1 MIGNRDAW
9 MDLLFSDEVEG
20 GWSDR
25 PKHADPGGKT
35 MRGISIGCYSDFLGR
50 EATPEELKQITADKA
65 REIALTMFWN
75 PSSCDF
81 LPGGLDIL
89 VADTAFHSGW
99 PRAAKILQKLVGVD
113 ADGFIG
119 PDTTAAARK
128 QKPRDLVM
136 NYADARMDFLEDLPN
151 WEPNARG
158 WRKRVKLM
166 RDLAL
171 TKVQKNPT
179 LTEAIKNPTVVTTA
193 TSTVAG
199 GAGVWYYFD
208 QLSPLWDAVK
218 HVLDPQSIEKLKS
231 VDDMVVSAGSGD
243 PLQALLTLAYMTIT
257 GGVAIYFQIR
267 QFRKGRTV
275 A

>member
-1 MIGNRDAW
+1 MIENRDAW
-9 MDLLFSDEVEG
+9 MDLLFSDDVEG

-25 PKHADPGGKT
+25 PKHEDPGGKT

-50 EATPEELKQITADKA
+50 EATPEELKQITAEKA

-81 LPGGLDIL
+81 LPGGPDIL

-119 PDTTAAARK
+119 PDTIAAARK
-128 QKPRDLVM
+128 QKPRELVM
-136 NYADARMDFLEDLPN
+136 NYADARLDFLEDLPN

-179 LTEAIKNPTVVTTA
+179 LADTVKSATA
-193 TSTVAG
+193 VVAG
-199 GAGVWYYFD
+199 SGAAVGGTGLWYYAD
-208 QLSPLWDAVK
+208 QIGPALESLRSM
-218 HVLDPQSIEKLKS
+218 LDPQSIEKLRS
-231 VDDMVVSAGSGD
+231 VDEMVRSTDASN
-243 PLQALLTLAYMTIT
+243 PLPAVLMLLYVTIT
-257 GGVAIYFQIR
+257 SGFAVYNRVQL
-267 QFRKGRTV
+267 FRKGRV
-275 A
+275 VS